1 MPGTCLHVKGILDM
15 GHDLYQIHI
24 EETKP
29 PFPLV
34 ESSIS
39 PASAV
44 NVSILKPPGI
54 IAYLLIR
61 LSTYIKTNTLSI
73 RYYI

>member
-1 MPGTCLHVKGILDM
+1 
-15 GHDLYQIHI
+15 
-24 EETKP
+24 
-29 PFPLV
+29 LV